1 MVTIRLARALRR
13 NRTWSGIFA
22 TGVALLLACT
32 VMWLSPGHAF
42 AQGAAV
48 TIPSGPFADGQS
60 ITVTGTGGG
69 FRSGD
74 HFSAGR
80 WDYKVIRWSL
90 RYA

>member
-1 MVTIRLARALRR
+1 MQVKTRIR
-13 NRTWSGIFA
+13 F
-22 TGVALLLACT
+22 V
-32 VMWLSPGHAF
+32 
-42 AQGAAV
+42 
-48 TIPSGPFADGQS
+48 